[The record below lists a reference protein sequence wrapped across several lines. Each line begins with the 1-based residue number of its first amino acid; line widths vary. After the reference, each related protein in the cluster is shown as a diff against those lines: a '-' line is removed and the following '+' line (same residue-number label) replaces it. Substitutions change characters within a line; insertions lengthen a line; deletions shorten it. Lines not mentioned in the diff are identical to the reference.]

1 MIGGG
6 SPSQLKAK
14 NHQRPNDMNPIAKN
28 AGTLTRLTQN
38 NLADVHRGLII
49 TFGVSIMS
57 DSAKL

>member
-1 MIGGG
+1 
-6 SPSQLKAK
+6 
-14 NHQRPNDMNPIAKN
+14 MNPIAKN

-38 NLADVHRGLII
+38 NLAEVHRGLII